1 MDYSAFFQQVRRA
14 MTHLGLAQPAQ
25 IAIFKI
31 VATVVCEPTRSL
43 QVSYTCLIARC
54 PRQRERMSSR
64 VTKRARPL
72 KRQRVCSDGGDAADA
87 GSPAVAVAV
96 SACCDGA

>member
-31 VATVVCEPTRSL
+31 VATVLTLGNIEFVGG
-43 QVSYTCLIARC
+43 
-54 PRQRERMSSR
+54 
-64 VTKRARPL
+64 
-72 KRQRVCSDGGDAADA
+72 SDGTPVTVKDESVRGLAVSIVAAYPQRR
-87 GSPAVAVAV
+87 SCVAVWLWLRRR
-96 SACCDGA
+96 